1 MSRQRWS
8 LILILIFAVVLA
20 ACQPTEAPTPTPRPP
35 ATAVPPTEEVVG
47 EATEAPTSEA
57 TEAAT
62 EVATEVGT
70 AATEAVTEA
79 APIGE
84 ATEIATEAAPA
95 TEEATV
101 EATEAPTE
109 EVTAAVGNVIEVAA
123 QAGDFSTLLA
133 AIDAAGLT
141 ETLEGSGPFTIFA
154 PTDAAFSAMID
165 LAGISQADLLANT
178 NLADVLRYHVVAG
191 AITADD
197 LEQYRTTDNPDEIV
211 VPTLLAGKNLI
222 ITFSDAGGVI
232 VNGMANVTVAN
243 VEASNGIIHVI
254 DTVLVP
260 PADEVATEE
269 ATETTTEVMITTEAP
284 TEEATVMEAATEAAT
299 EETAVMAA
307 TEAAS
312 VEATEEAMV
321 EATAAPTEEA
331 TPEVGNVIEVATQ
344 AGDFTTLLA
353 AIDAAG
359 LTDTLEGTGPFT
371 IFAPTDEA
379 FAALEETLGIDE
391 AALLAH
397 PDLGSVLLYH
407 VYAGDLSLDDLAAF
421 QSAEEPDGYV
431 IPTAEGESLIITFD
445 EDGVAT
451 INGVAKVTLAN
462 VDASNGVIY
471 VIDAVLLPSVF
482 NAQTTE
488 SP

>member
-260 PADEVATEE
+260 PADEVATAE
-269 ATETTTEVMITTEAP
+269 ATETTTEVTITTEAP
-284 TEEATVMEAATEAAT
+284 TEEMTAVVDEATEAAT
-299 EETAVMAA
+299 EAVVEAAA
-307 TEAAS
+307 TEAVS
-312 VEATEEAMV
+312 VEATEV
-321 EATAAPTEEA
+321 PTEEA

-482 NAQTTE
+482 NAQVTE